1 MKVTVVLAAFVLT
14 ASVAHAQATPEGNQ
28 VFLESNV
35 QERPEILS
43 GPRLQYPDL
52 LRQTGV
58 QGRVVV
64 QFIVDTLGRA
74 EPASVKVIESTH
86 RAFDQS
92 AKSYI
97 LRAMFRPRRNQGRP
111 VRVLMNV
118 PVDFK
123 IAVDVRG

>member
-1 MKVTVVLAAFVLT
+1 MKAAVVLAAFVLL
-14 ASVAHAQATPEGNQ
+14 ASVAHAQATAEGNQ

-35 QERPEILS
+35 QERPEIVS

-74 EPASVKVIESTH
+74 EPASVKVIESTN
-86 RAFDQS
+86 RGFDQS

-97 LRAMFRPRRNQGRP
+97 LRAMFRPGRDHGKS

-123 IAVDVRG
+123 ITESRG